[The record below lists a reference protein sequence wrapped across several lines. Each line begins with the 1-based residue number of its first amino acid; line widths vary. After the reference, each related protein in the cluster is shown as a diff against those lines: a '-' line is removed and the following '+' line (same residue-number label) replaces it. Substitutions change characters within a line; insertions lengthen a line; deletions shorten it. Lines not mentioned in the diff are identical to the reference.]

1 MISRELVADLFPF
14 SLEVGFDGVLIG
26 CGRTLSNRLQGIG
39 LGLQVSDSFRVLRP
53 KMELTGESISGFLRH
68 SVFLQCIRSN
78 DFVLMGAF
86 YRLEDSFIYLGSPR
100 LRSIEEVVTSG
111 LDISDFASHD
121 VVLTYMFMLQQV
133 NATSQQN
140 ELALDLKR
148 KSAAE
153 LKQYVDLSHE
163 LIIRIA
169 GEGEILFVN
178 PAAADLLSVTLMQTR
193 IQDLVGEGSRTV
205 LEEAMLSTC
214 GIGTRANLEA
224 VLVGRDGVSIRVEGQ
239 VIRVGNEDATRLIMF
254 TDVTE
259 RKAAQLELS
268 KSIDGLRQGQKM
280 EAIGRFAGG
289 IAHDFN
295 NFLAVIMG
303 AASLLGQSETLSTE
317 EMQDVKRIMVSSE
330 KGAAM
335 ARRLLMLSRRSP
347 VRKQQSELVSCVNDF
362 ADILKSVVGPNI
374 RVALKVECSTV
385 MVALEPGQFEQVLV
399 NLLANARDAMPEG
412 GMVLIR
418 LAVDRETNEAL
429 VDILDEGTGIE
440 EGIRATIY
448 EPFFTTKGPE
458 SGTGLGLSVVHGI
471 IKEAGGQVSFR
482 SRQGVGTAFHL
493 RLPIVHLVPVDLET
507 PIATELPAEQLLPP
521 LDAPILPADRF
532 AVVVEDVD
540 PLMHLVGRF
549 MTQLGFK
556 VEVFPSYHACMD
568 YFSSERRV
576 PEVFISD
583 VCLGDGDGLEL
594 ATTLS
599 DRGLLDKVLIMTGY
613 ADLSAIDELL
623 VERGWKLLMKPFTI
637 QDLRRV
643 VTQLVQ

>member
-1 MISRELVADLFPF
+1 MITREAVADLFPF
-14 SLEVGFDGVLIG
+14 SIEVGLDGVLIS
-26 CGRTLSNRLQGIG
+26 CGRTLSDRLQGIG
-39 LGLQVSDSFRVLRP
+39 IGLQVSDSFRALRP
-53 KMELTGESISGFLRH
+53 KMELTGESISGCLRH
-68 SVFLQCIRSN
+68 SVFLQCMQSE

-100 LRSIEEVVTSG
+100 LGSIEEIETSG
-111 LDISDFASHD
+111 LEISDFAPHD

-133 NATSQQN
+133 NVTSKQN

-153 LKQYVDLSHE
+153 LKQYVDLSQE

-178 PAAADLLSVTLMQTR
+178 PAAADLLSVTLKQTR
-193 IQDLVGEGSRTV
+193 IQDLVGESSRTV
-205 LEEAMLSTC
+205 LEDAMLNTC
-214 GIGTRANLEA
+214 GIGTRADLEL
-224 VLVGRDGVSIRVEGQ
+224 VLVSRDGKNIRVEGQ
-239 VIRVGNEDATRLIMF
+239 VIRVGKKDASRLILF
-254 TDVTE
+254 TDITE

-268 KSIDGLRQGQKM
+268 KSIDRLRQGQKI

-295 NFLAVIMG
+295 NYLAVVMG
-303 AASLLGQSETLSTE
+303 AASLLEQSETLSTG

-347 VRKQQSELVSCVNDF
+347 VRKQQSELVSCANDF

-374 RVALKVECSTV
+374 RVELKVECSTV
-385 MVALEPGQFEQVLV
+385 TVGLESGQFEQVLV
-399 NLLANARDAMPEG
+399 NLLSNARDAMPNG

-418 LAVDRETNEAL
+418 LAVNHDTNEAL
-429 VDILDEGTGIE
+429 IDVLDEGTGIE
-440 EGIRATIY
+440 EGIRATVY
-448 EPFFTTKGPE
+448 EPFFTTKEPE

-471 IKEAGGQVSFR
+471 IKEAGGEVSFR
-482 SRQGVGTAFHL
+482 SRKTLGTAFHI
-493 RLPIVHLVPVDLET
+493 RIPIIHPEAVDLET
-507 PIATELPAEQLLPP
+507 PVAAE
-521 LDAPILPADRF
+521 LDAKQSLAILDVPILPTGRF
-532 AVVVEDVD
+532 AVVVEDVE
-540 PLMHLVGRF
+540 PLMLLVERF
-549 MTQLGFK
+549 MTQLGFE
-556 VEVFPSYHACMD
+556 VVVFPSYHACMD

-594 ATTLS
+594 ATALS

-613 ADLSAIDELL
+613 ADLSTIDELL
-623 VERGWKLLMKPFTI
+623 VERGWKLLMKPFAI
-637 QDLRRV
+637 KDLRRV
-643 VTQLVQ
+643 VTQLVH

>member
-1 MISRELVADLFPF
+1 M
-14 SLEVGFDGVLIG
+14 
-26 CGRTLSNRLQGIG
+26 
-39 LGLQVSDSFRVLRP
+39 
-53 KMELTGESISGFLRH
+53 
-68 SVFLQCIRSN
+68 
-78 DFVLMGAF
+78 
-86 YRLEDSFIYLGSPR
+86 
-100 LRSIEEVVTSG
+100 
-111 LDISDFASHD
+111 
-121 VVLTYMFMLQQV
+121 
-133 NATSQQN
+133 
-140 ELALDLKR
+140 
-148 KSAAE
+148 
-153 LKQYVDLSHE
+153 
-163 LIIRIA
+163 
-169 GEGEILFVN
+169 
-178 PAAADLLSVTLMQTR
+178 
-193 IQDLVGEGSRTV
+193 
-205 LEEAMLSTC
+205 
-214 GIGTRANLEA
+214 
-224 VLVGRDGVSIRVEGQ
+224 
-239 VIRVGNEDATRLIMF
+239 IRVGNEDATRLIMF

-268 KSIDGLRQGQKM
+268 KSIDRLRQGQKM

-458 SGTGLGLSVVHGI
+458 SGTGLGLSLPSLHQLSI
-471 IKEAGGQVSFR
+471 SSE
-482 SRQGVGTAFHL
+482 L
-493 RLPIVHLVPVDLET
+493 RLFSLGLQRFVLYTFHYQVCT
-507 PIATELPAEQLLPP
+507 C
-521 LDAPILPADRF
+521 LD
-532 AVVVEDVD
+532 
-540 PLMHLVGRF
+540 
-549 MTQLGFK
+549 
-556 VEVFPSYHACMD
+556 
-568 YFSSERRV
+568 
-576 PEVFISD
+576 
-583 VCLGDGDGLEL
+583 
-594 ATTLS
+594 
-599 DRGLLDKVLIMTGY
+599 
-613 ADLSAIDELL
+613 
-623 VERGWKLLMKPFTI
+623 
-637 QDLRRV
+637 
-643 VTQLVQ
+643 